1 MKFDSGTMVGF
12 YSGGK
17 SHRGLSL
24 KNMTKL
30 YRHALVLGG
39 EDPKIVHKFS
49 YHGGKRGG
57 ISFQKSFGG
66 MLSKEVALGSKHC
79 LGDITDEYTDANKCQ
94 LAEPMKRQCDL
105 RDQMEAVLQAKKQH
119 SVEEKQTPEKE
130 MIPGE
135 VKQEKGNISPSEVRS
150 LNTILEA
157 NGLKMEKLR
166 EIDRWHPGFL
176 RCILNL
182 AAESVVGISPEGG
195 NLVKRALKL
204 MKAGKKKIQTASR
217 VLNFKKILNENGLEQ
232 EKMQEIDKYHPGFS
246 DCVLQIASNPDGEIS
261 TYGKELQKRAK
272 SYLKNKRSK
281 AGIKKKAIGNNIREA
296 IGGGVNSSMKVLGV
310 EEAYFGNGDMKERY
324 KPKVKEFK
332 QELNPS
338 VAPTQPSI
346 VYHGPVFNKCSFE
359 TNAMSKVLSSAVF
372 GRPHVLGSQQFKK
385 RPFQGKVG
393 DKKRSSEVHLSLD
406 WSYNKIYT

>member
-1 MKFDSGTMVGF
+1 MKFNNSGTMVGF

-24 KNMTKL
+24 RNMTKL

-39 EDPKIVHKFS
+39 EDPKNVHKFS

-105 RDQMEAVLQAKKQH
+105 RDQMEAVLEAKKQI
-119 SVEEKQTPEKE
+119 SVEEKQSPEKV

-135 VKQEKGNISPSEVRS
+135 VKQESGNISPSEVRRM
-150 LNTILEA
+150 NKILKA

-182 AAESVVGISPEGG
+182 AAETVVGLSPGG
-195 NLVKRALKL
+195 SNLVKRALKL
-204 MKAGKKKIQTASR
+204 MKERKKKIQGASR
-217 VLNFKKILNENGLEQ
+217 VLKFNKILNDNGLEQ

-246 DCVLQIASNPDGEIS
+246 DCVLQLASNPDSEI
-261 TYGKELQKRAK
+261 TMYGKKLQKRAK

-281 AGIKKKAIGNNIREA
+281 AGIKEQAIGNNIREA
-296 IGGGVNSSMKVLGV
+296 IGGGINSFMEVFGQ
-310 EEAYFGNGDMKERY
+310 EEAYFDKGDMKERY
-324 KPKVKEFK
+324 ESEVKEFK
-332 QELNPS
+332 EEFNCS
-338 VAPTQPSI
+338 VAPKQPTI

-372 GRPHVLGSQQFKK
+372 GRPQVLGSQKFKK

-393 DKKRSSEVHLSLD
+393 DKNNKKKFKTASELGLEL
-406 WSYNKIYT
+406 

>member
-1 MKFDSGTMVGF
+1 MKFDNSGTMVGF

-17 SHRGLSL
+17 SHLGLSL
-24 KNMTKL
+24 KNMKKL

-39 EDPKIVHKFS
+39 EDLKTVHKFS
-49 YHGGKRGG
+49 YHGGERGG

-182 AAESVVGISPEGG
+182 AAESVVGISPEGV

-232 EKMQEIDKYHPGFS
+232 EKMQ
-246 DCVLQIASNPDGEIS
+246 
-261 TYGKELQKRAK
+261 
-272 SYLKNKRSK
+272 
-281 AGIKKKAIGNNIREA
+281 
-296 IGGGVNSSMKVLGV
+296 
-310 EEAYFGNGDMKERY
+310 
-324 KPKVKEFK
+324 
-332 QELNPS
+332 
-338 VAPTQPSI
+338 
-346 VYHGPVFNKCSFE
+346 
-359 TNAMSKVLSSAVF
+359 
-372 GRPHVLGSQQFKK
+372 
-385 RPFQGKVG
+385 
-393 DKKRSSEVHLSLD
+393 
-406 WSYNKIYT
+406 